1 MGVSSA
7 IACKGAGALWMW
19 MTAGEHVPTDTIPNP
34 SSNFLYLLSM
44 ALYAEQPAG
53 LAQCLICTGLQ
64 LLQLLPPLL
73 SW

>member
-1 MGVSSA
+1 MEARLAMGVNSA

-44 ALYAEQPAG
+44 APYA
-53 LAQCLICTGLQ
+53 
-64 LLQLLPPLL
+64 
-73 SW
+73 